1 VHIDGEWL
9 TISEVASLLKANQRT
24 IRNWI
29 REGRLRGINFGGQM
43 GWRVN
48 REELHA
54 YLARLQDGSMQQ
66 MSGEMTQK
74 AEEC

>member
-1 VHIDGEWL
+1 
-9 TISEVASLLKANQRT
+9 
-24 IRNWI
+24 
-29 REGRLRGINFGGQM
+29 M
-43 GWRVN
+43 GWQVN